1 MSDSAS
7 TAQRRLS
14 QVKDFLTSSK
24 TATTVPFD
32 PNCTSFP
39 TRNEVPQILSAPP
52 GAAWVWGADDYI
64 GRLNLLT
71 PTRVKAAATEIR
83 TGETICLNLPLH
95 LPEVPAFGRETFQHT
110 IKTVIENYVY
120 DDLYSMN
127 TQSGSQWDGF
137 RHFAHVA
144 SGGTFYNNTHGED
157 IIGERANHKCSIH
170 HWAEHGI
177 AGRGVLLDYRSYA
190 NKKGIKYDPYDT
202 YSISW
207 EELYQCGKDQGID
220 IRPEAQGGDIKIG
233 DLLFIRS
240 GFMEAYNSKPSD
252 ERASLALRG
261 HQGGSDAVQRWA
273 GVAQGDQML
282 DWLHDCY
289 FAAVAGDAP
298 TFETWP
304 TQEPYHLHEY
314 LLALWGCPLGEMFD
328 LEKLSEKCRKNNRW
342 TFFVTSAPANCH
354 GGVSSL
360 PNATAI
366 L

>member
-14 QVKDFLTSSK
+14 QVKDCITSGS
-24 TATTVPFD
+24 TATTIPFD

-39 TRNEVPQILSAPP
+39 TRKEVPQIPGAPP
-52 GAAWVWGADDYI
+52 GAAWVWGPDDNI

-71 PTRVKAAATEIR
+71 PTRVKAAAAEIR
-83 TGETICLNLPLH
+83 TGETICLNRISLPLH
-95 LPEVPAFGRETFQHT
+95 FPETPAFGREIFQHT
-110 IKTVIENYVY
+110 IKTVIKNYVY

-144 SGGTFYNNTHGED
+144 SGGTFYNDTHGED
-157 IIGERANHKCSIH
+157 IVGEQANDKCSIH

-177 AGRGVLLDYRSYA
+177 AGRGVLLDYRTYA
-190 NKKGIKYDPYDT
+190 NKKGITYDPYDT

-207 EELYQCGKDQGID
+207 EELYRCGKDQGVD
-220 IRPEAQGGDIKIG
+220 IRPEAQGGHIRIG
-233 DLLFIRS
+233 DILLIRT
-240 GFMEAYNSKPSD
+240 GFVEAYNSKPAD

-261 HQGGSDAVQRWA
+261 HQGGSDPVQRWA
-273 GVAQGDQML
+273 GIAQGDTML

-298 TFETWP
+298 TFEAWP
-304 TQEPYHLHEY
+304 TQE
-314 LLALWGCPLGEMFD
+314 G
-328 LEKLSEKCRKNNRW
+328 KI
-342 TFFVTSAPANCH
+342 TSTTVI
-354 GGVSSL
+354 G
-360 PNATAI
+360 
-366 L
+366 